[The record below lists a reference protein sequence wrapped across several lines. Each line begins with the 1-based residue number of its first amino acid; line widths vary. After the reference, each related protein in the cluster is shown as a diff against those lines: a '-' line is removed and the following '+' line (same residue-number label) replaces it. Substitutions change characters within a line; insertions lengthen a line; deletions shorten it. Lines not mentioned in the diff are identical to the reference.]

1 MYSMSQKKTFLIVAL
16 ILAFGIYNTIQ
27 SKPEILTKREA
38 LLAAT
43 TRPLNLFTVPSL
55 PILKITAPAF
65 SIIPLEKLPTYQGK
79 KLPQNELELVKDR
92 ISDKLPLKTVTTN
105 PIAEGLMSFK
115 NQLLNAED
123 AAINIYCSQKVGN
136 QRKVITGSGVLI
148 HKDGTV
154 LTNAHVAQYPLIAD
168 GDNSVVCMARSG
180 QIPTKTYSVKTV
192 FISPEWSVVNAPH
205 IKTGGT
211 EQTGEHD
218 FALLQISSAD
228 DISALPMPINTDVLP
243 TGSKIQLVS
252 YPADTLA
259 TNPKALLTR
268 QKDSLSL
275 LSYYSLGHS
284 QADAITTSPT
294 HLAQRGSSG
303 GLIADQNNKLIGIV
317 SIVTHVTGSN
327 VKQIR
332 GISTSHINNSLSKY
346 INNGLIKAS
355 NEGSAE
361 ILKYF
366 NTNYRVNLTNLFKK
380 YL

>member
-1 MYSMSQKKTFLIVAL
+1 MYPMSQEKTFLLIAL
-16 ILAFGIYNTIQ
+16 ILALGIYSTLQ
-27 SKPEILTKREA
+27 SEPRILTKRDTLSA
-38 LLAAT
+38 AAT
-43 TRPLNLFTVPSL
+43 KPLNLFTIPSL

-65 SIIPLEKLPTYQGK
+65 NVIPLEKLPTYQGK

-92 ISDKLPLKTVTTN
+92 VLDKLPLRTGTTN
-105 PIAEGLMSFK
+105 PIAEGLLGFK

-123 AAINIYCSQKVGN
+123 AAVNIYCSQRVGN

-168 GDNSVVCMARSG
+168 SDNSVVCMARSG
-180 QIPTKTYSVKTV
+180 QIPSKIYSVKTV
-192 FISPEWSVVNAPH
+192 FISPEWSAVNAPY

-218 FALLQISSAD
+218 FALLQISS
-228 DISALPMPINTDVLP
+228 SEGLSTLPMPINMETLP

-252 YPADTLA
+252 YPADILA
-259 TNPKALLTR
+259 TNPKATLTR
-268 QKDSLSL
+268 QKDNLSL
-275 LSYYSLGHS
+275 ISYYSLGHT

-294 HLAQRGSSG
+294 TLAQRGSSG

-366 NTNYRVNLTNLFKK
+366 NTNYRANLTNLFKK